1 MFYGTNIGYIFRL
14 YKYILQFFLI
24 FFFAFRYPNA
34 KEADIRLNI
43 SLSTYP
49 EWDLN
54 PHSRN
59 GQGILSPSCL
69 PIPPSGP
76 LIASQ

>member
-49 EWDLN
+49 EWIMYPANNNNQEKLTTKKIN
-54 PHSRN
+54 RLACFN
-59 GQGILSPSCL
+59 FT
-69 PIPPSGP
+69 
-76 LIASQ
+76 